1 MPVEQNWEI
10 QERTAARDAHE
21 RERLRQEAV
30 RLLREL
36 LGP

>member
-1 MPVEQNWEI
+1 MEQNWEI
-10 QERTAARDAHE
+10 HERTAARDTHE

-36 LGP
+36 LGL